1 MKELNN
7 KEFSVIEPNLKAFN
21 FNFEDEL
28 KILKCNKRFYI
39 FKEEEMNDQYSN
51 YIYHAEDIN
60 EVKGW
65 LYGAVQAVNR
75 MIKQK

>member
-7 KEFSVIEPNLKAFN
+7 KEFSVIEPNLKAFS

-28 KILKCNKRFYI
+28 KILKFNKRYYI
-39 FKEEEMNDQYSN
+39 FKDEEMNDQYSN
-51 YIYHAEDIN
+51 YIYNADDIS

-65 LYGAVQAVNR
+65 LYGAVQAINK
-75 MIKQK
+75 MIK